1 MLLYLYLT
9 LLLGSFSKSLC
20 LINKRIRF
28 PGASLAMQ
36 VPEDLSFEDKIS
48 EIVNIANIGE
58 KNFLIPNTDVHP
70 INGGGFLC

>member
-1 MLLYLYLT
+1 
-9 LLLGSFSKSLC
+9 
-20 LINKRIRF
+20 
-28 PGASLAMQ
+28 MQ

>member
-1 MLLYLYLT
+1 MLLYLYVI

-20 LINKRIRF
+20 LIRF